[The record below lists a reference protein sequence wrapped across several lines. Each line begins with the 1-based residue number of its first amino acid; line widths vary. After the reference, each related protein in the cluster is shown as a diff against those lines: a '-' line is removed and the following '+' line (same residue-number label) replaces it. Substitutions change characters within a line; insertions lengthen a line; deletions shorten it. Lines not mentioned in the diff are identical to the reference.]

1 MMTQVENTPDGYV
14 VSAYLDDGRGYGRW
28 TPLRNFGDRQGDA
41 MEFCHIDCPKLDER
55 EIRLLAKT
63 YNQERIFMRIH
74 HGKSERASII
84 RVR

>member
-41 MEFCHIDCPKLDER
+41 KVFAYLDLPEMDSSR
-55 EIRLLAKT
+55 VQLFALSYRKDVRYRRIRKGAITPDK
-63 YNQERIFMRIH
+63 
-74 HGKSERASII
+74 
-84 RVR
+84 